1 MSDQRYDLV
10 VVGGGPGGYVCAIR
24 AAQLGLKV
32 ACVDRRERLG
42 GTCLNVGCI
51 PSKALLHA
59 SHLYEQAREGLG
71 RFGVK
76 TAGVELDLSAM
87 MAHKERVV
95 ADLARG
101 IAFLFRKHGVEQVV
115 GHGRLVAPGVVEVET
130 KDGARRLETR
140 HIVIA
145 TGSVPATLSGITID
159 ERRILS
165 STGAL
170 ALERVPEHLLVVG
183 GGYIGLELGTV
194 WRRLGAKVT
203 VVEFLDR
210 ILPGMDAE
218 IAKQLH
224 RILHRQGITFELA
237 HRVLAVE
244 EKEESLEAVIAPR
257 DGGDERRIACDA
269 VLVAVGRRPCTEGLG
284 LEAVGLGTDES
295 GRIPVDSHYRT
306 RVPGI
311 FAIGDV
317 IRGPMLAHKAEE
329 EGVAVAELLAGRHA
343 HVNYDVIPAVVF
355 THPEVASV
363 GRTEDELQ
371 QAGMSYRVGRFPFT
385 ANSRARTTG
394 DTEGFVK
401 LLVEEGTD
409 RILGCHILGPEAGVL
424 IQEVA
429 VAMEFGATSEDIA
442 RTCHP
447 HPTLEEAVKEAAWAA
462 FEKPIHA

>member
-1 MSDQRYDLV
+1 MSRPEYDV
-10 VVGGGPGGYVCAIR
+10 VVLGGGPGGYVCAIR
-24 AAQLGLKV
+24 AAQLGLRV

-59 SHLYEQAREGLG
+59 SRLFEQARGELA

-76 TAGVELDLSAM
+76 AAGVALDLPAM

-95 ADLARG
+95 ADLSRG
-101 IAFLFRKHGVEQVV
+101 IGFLFRKYGAEQVV
-115 GHGRLVAPGVVEVET
+115 GHGRLAAPGVVEVET
-130 KDGARRLETR
+130 EQGTRRLEAR
-140 HIVIA
+140 HVVIA
-145 TGSVPATLSGITID
+145 TGSVPATLPGIEID
-159 ERRILS
+159 EERILS

-170 ALERVPEHLLVVG
+170 SLERVPGHLLVVG

-210 ILPGMDAE
+210 ILPGMDGE
-218 IAKQLH
+218 VAKQLH
-224 RILHRQGITFELA
+224 RILQRQGMAFELG

-244 EKEESLEAVIAPR
+244 EKGEGLEAVIAPR
-257 DGGDERRIACDA
+257 EGGEERRIACDA
-269 VLVAVGRRPCTEGLG
+269 VLVAVGRRPFTEGAG
-284 LEAVGLGTDES
+284 LEAVGLSTDER
-295 GRIPVDSHYRT
+295 GFLPVDSHYRT
-306 RVPGI
+306 KVPGI
-311 FAIGDV
+311 LAIGDV
-317 IRGPMLAHKAEE
+317 IGGPMLAHKAEE
-329 EGVAVAELLAGRHA
+329 EGVAVAELLAGRHG

-363 GRTEDELQ
+363 GRTEEELEK
-371 QAGMSYRVGRFPFT
+371 AGVSYRVGRFPFT

-394 DTEGFVK
+394 DAEGFVK

-409 RILGCHILGPEAGVL
+409 RVLGCHILGPEAGVL

-447 HPTLEEAVKEAAWAA
+447 HPTLGEAVKEAAWAA
-462 FEKPIHA
+462 YEKPIHA